1 MTKFIKLPS
10 HVQEMIEA
18 ETHEIINRAER
29 ETPLLVN
36 RSSFWINTLIH
47 ELKEAKATAYFREME
62 LIEQITELRKQNE
75 NKSKTDRSELN
86 EKARNY
92 LSNQGF
98 GTGTNITLHGAM
110 CLMVDFFLDNQIKNE
125 NE

>member
-1 MTKFIKLPS
+1 MTKFIQLPT

-18 ETHEIINRAER
+18 EVQEIEKKTRTTVFAVPESYWEHEM
-29 ETPLLVN
+29 
-36 RSSFWINTLIH
+36 
-47 ELKEAKATAYFREME
+47 KEQKATAYFREME

>member
-18 ETHEIINRAER
+18 EVQEIAKRKQTTVLAIR
-29 ETPLLVN
+29 ELH
-36 RSSFWINTLIH
+36 WEY